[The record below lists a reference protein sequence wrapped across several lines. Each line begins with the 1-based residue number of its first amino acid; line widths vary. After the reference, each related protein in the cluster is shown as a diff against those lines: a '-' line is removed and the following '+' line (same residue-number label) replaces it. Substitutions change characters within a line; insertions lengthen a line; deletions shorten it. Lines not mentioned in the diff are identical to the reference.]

1 MVFLGV
7 VDGTEVGGRAVGKL
21 VGVVAIAAS
30 WTMRPGVPMWVA
42 VGVVGRMSIVEE
54 SGVEGAS

>member
-21 VGVVAIAAS
+21 VGVVAITGS
-30 WTMRPGVPMWVA
+30 WTMRPGVPMLLA

-54 SGVEGAS
+54 SGVDGAS